1 MTLTEKATAN
11 YDSLLRKLSGKQE
24 PANMQITQQ
33 ISQQISQ
40 LGRSVK
46 CIIVNNWYY
55 ENYYIIKTI

>member
-1 MTLTEKATAN
+1 MTEKATAN

-46 CIIVNNWYY
+46 CIIVNN
-55 ENYYIIKTI
+55 